1 MKGTSVALCLVSL
14 LLFLSLVEAQ
24 SQCPTAPAS
33 PKDRRSDKSVLS
45 IAAYN
50 AEWLFLNR
58 SNCPGSGCA
67 WKNLAEAEY
76 HMERVANELRILSA
90 DIISFEEVQD
100 CMVLNKLNSMLIG
113 LDYLPYLVTGTDTAT
128 GQNVGILTRIDP
140 YISLRRTALRVTY
153 PIAGSQCGYKGSA
166 GDSAVS
172 KHYIASFNIAGL
184 PSPLTLIGM
193 HFLAYPDDVSR
204 CVQREAQA
212 SVIQSLIATALQEGH
227 SVIAMGD
234 LNDFDGVVRD
244 QANSQPI
251 SQVLKLLQDP
261 LPNVPGDELITAA
274 EFAPQSDR
282 YTIWWDR
289 DGNCRIDPSELTSL
303 DHLLFSSD
311 LSLYVDKVSFEHNYP
326 AVCNTFES
334 DHWPVVLHLSIPQF

>member
-1 MKGTSVALCLVSL
+1 
-14 LLFLSLVEAQ
+14 
-24 SQCPTAPAS
+24 
-33 PKDRRSDKSVLS
+33 
-45 IAAYN
+45 
-50 AEWLFLNR
+50 LFLNR
-58 SNCPGSGCA
+58 SNCPGSGCS

-76 HMERVANELRILSA
+76 HMERVANELRIIDA

-100 CMVLNKLNSMLIG
+100 CNVLTKLNSLLIG
-113 LDYLPYLVTGTDTAT
+113 LNYLPYLVTGTDTAT

-140 YISLRRTALRVTY
+140 YVTLRRTALRVNY

-172 KHYIASFNIAGL
+172 KHYITSFRIAGL
-184 PSPLTLIGM
+184 PSPLSLIGM

-212 SVIQSLIATALQEGH
+212 SVIQSLIATELQEGR
-227 SVIAMGD
+227 SVIALGD
-234 LNDFDGVVRD
+234 LNDFDDVVHD
-244 QANSQPI
+244 QANSKPI
-251 SQVLKLLQDP
+251 SQVLRLLKDP
-261 LPNVPGDELITAA
+261 LPNVAGEELTSAA
-274 EFAPQSDR
+274 EYVSQPDR
-282 YTIWWDR
+282 YTIWWDQN
-289 DGNCRIDPSELTSL
+289 GNCRIDPKELTSL

-311 LSLYVDKVSFEHNYP
+311 LSLYVERVSFEHSYP